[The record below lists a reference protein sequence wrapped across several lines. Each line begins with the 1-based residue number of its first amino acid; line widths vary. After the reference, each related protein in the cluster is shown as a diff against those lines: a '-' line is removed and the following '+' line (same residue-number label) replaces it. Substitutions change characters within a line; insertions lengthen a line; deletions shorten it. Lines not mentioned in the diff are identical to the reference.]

1 MMAAAADPSPLLVT
15 TVLAVHVKVV
25 GVILL
30 PLLHVLEL
38 ALILRDSIPA
48 SRPELRA
55 VRPLLLPLFAG
66 TAEHPEDEIRP
77 SSCLLPYC
85 EEIVADDDDGAA
97 WELRRRPEE
106 KFMVALS
113 PCNE

>member
-30 PLLHVLEL
+30 PLLLEL

-66 TAEHPEDEIRP
+66 TAEHSEDEIRP
-77 SSCLLPYC
+77 SSCLLAYC
-85 EEIVADDDDGAA
+85 EEIDADDDDGAA

>member
-30 PLLHVLEL
+30 PLLLEL

-77 SSCLLPYC
+77 SSCLLAYC